1 MSDSD
6 DIDVLSAEV
15 LEKGWGETKL
25 KTDQRVL
32 ARITDGI
39 YREPAAAL
47 RELIF
52 NAYDADAAN
61 VWIQTDAP
69 RFGEIVVNDDGEGM
83 TLEVLA
89 YVVAHIGG
97 SAKRTSIG
105 SSIGI
110 AQKDN
115 PKLSKGG
122 RRMIGKIGIG
132 MFAVAQLTRQFRIV
146 TKPRGE
152 PYRYVV
158 DIRLKTHTEDEL
170 AKISATTTTVFET
183 GDVKVQREPAADR
196 DSHGTQVIL
205 MGLKQS
211 SRELLQSRE
220 RWVRASSPDS
230 LFDDDA
236 LVRPKPSYYI
246 GSVSSESPD
255 TIQDNARLP
264 WLSDDPADTKFR
276 KLYQSV
282 LDEVQSSGPLPE
294 LQNIFDY
301 YLQMLWKLALAA
313 PVDYVDQHPFE
324 ITGQDDV
331 RVYLLSN
338 RDKEPPKELTLKP
351 SETVAK
357 AVGLT
362 KPMPSTFNV
371 SIDGVQL
378 LRPIRFRNLPTRS
391 FARQKQPLLFVAKC
405 KPNLNQI
412 SADAVGGRDLA
423 FEGYLFWSPTVV
435 PKDNN
440 GLILRMGGATGTLF
454 DESFMKYEVTERT
467 RLGQLTGELFFTEG
481 LDAALNID
489 RESFNYAH
497 PHYQF
502 VTKWVHRALKQF
514 ATRHKAIGADLKKK
528 ANVAQAEAAHTQ
540 LTAVVNEALSHI
552 PHMKDEN
559 PAEVTFIEDSQTDEV
574 KKQRK
579 AGAIVLS
586 QSVLTAIADAEG
598 KGTRQQSRAAHFEGQ
613 LKAVAQ
619 ILDGYGLL
627 DRLTYKQQNEL
638 IRAIARVFATEVAD
652 DSR

>member
-1 MSDSD
+1 MSDHDEIDALSA
-6 DIDVLSAEV
+6 DVLS
-15 LEKGWGETKL
+15 KGWGETKL

-52 NAYDADAAN
+52 NAYDADATN

-105 SSIGI
+105 SNIGI
-110 AQKDN
+110 ARKDN

-158 DIRLKTHTEDEL
+158 DIQLKTHSEDDL
-170 AKISATTTTVFET
+170 AKINATTKTVFET
-183 GDVKVQREPAADR
+183 GDVRIQREDAQDR
-196 DSHGTQVIL
+196 ESHGTQVIL

-211 SRELLQSRE
+211 SLDLLQSRD
-220 RWVRASSPDS
+220 RWVRAPVPDS
-230 LFDDDA
+230 LFDEDA
-236 LVRPKPSYYI
+236 LVRPKPRYHI
-246 GSVSSESPD
+246 GSVDPESPD
-255 TIQDNARLP
+255 TIPDKAELP
-264 WLSDDPADTKFR
+264 WNNDDHPDVKFR

-301 YLQMLWKLALAA
+301 YLQMLWKLSLAA
-313 PVDYVDQHPFE
+313 PVDYVDQHPFA

-331 RVYLLSN
+331 RVFVLSN
-338 RDKEPPKELTLKP
+338 REKEQAKELTLKAA
-351 SETVAK
+351 EDVAT
-357 AVGLT
+357 AAGLT
-362 KPMPSTFNV
+362 KPSPSSFKV

-378 LRPIRFRNLPTRS
+378 LRPIRFRDLPRRS
-391 FARQKQPLLFVAKC
+391 SSRQKQPLLFVAKC

-412 SADAVGGRDLA
+412 PVDAVGGRELA

-440 GLILRMGGATGTLF
+440 GLILRMGGATGSLF
-454 DESFMKYEVTERT
+454 DDTFLKYEVTERT
-467 RLGQLTGELFFTEG
+467 RLGQITGELFFTEG

-502 VTKWVHRALKQF
+502 VMKWVHRALLQL
-514 ATRHKAIGADLKKK
+514 ANRSKAIGADLKKQ
-528 ANVAQAEAAHTQ
+528 ADIVQAGAAQAK
-540 LTAVVNEALSHI
+540 LTAVVNEAMGQI
-552 PHMKDEN
+552 PRMRDEN
-559 PAEVTFIEDSQTDEV
+559 PAEVAFVDDSQFQDV
-574 KKQRK
+574 KQQRK
-579 AGAIVLS
+579 SGTIVFS
-586 QSVLTAIADAEG
+586 RSVLEEIPNAGG
-598 KGTRQQSRAAHFEGQ
+598 KGKNQQSKAAHFEGQ
-613 LKAVAQ
+613 LRAVAQ

-627 DRLTYKQQNEL
+627 ARLSYKQQNEL
-638 IRAIARVFATEVAD
+638 IRAIARVFATEVTD
-652 DSR
+652 DVR